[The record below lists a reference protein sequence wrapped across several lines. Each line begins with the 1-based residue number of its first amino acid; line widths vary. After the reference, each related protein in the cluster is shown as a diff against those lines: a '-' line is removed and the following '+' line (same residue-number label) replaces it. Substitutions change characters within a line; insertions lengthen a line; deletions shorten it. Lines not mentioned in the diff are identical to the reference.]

1 MTGSKS
7 LGDTGFLQFLG
18 LFQVIMANPGGNS
31 CALGLENL
39 VGYYGYVETTAIL
52 VWRSPMIYRVLRFQR
67 GAAIYFTCPW
77 QTWCHE
83 WKDMINW
90 WKTKM

>member
-52 VWRSPMIYRVLRFQR
+52 V
-67 GAAIYFTCPW
+67 
-77 QTWCHE
+77 
-83 WKDMINW
+83 
-90 WKTKM
+90 